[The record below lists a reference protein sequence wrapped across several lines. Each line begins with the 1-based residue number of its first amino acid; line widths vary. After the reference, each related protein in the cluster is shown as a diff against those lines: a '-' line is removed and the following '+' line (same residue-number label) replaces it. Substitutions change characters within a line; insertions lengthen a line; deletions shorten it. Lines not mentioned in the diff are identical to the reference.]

1 MRIVSRPRVLLISLL
16 LAAAQC
22 PRALRA
28 EEAAAPPRGKSP
40 QVVTVGITEYQ
51 ALSSTYEKYESL
63 FKELTSA
70 EDGQEVVFRFAI
82 GTYGEVRGWD
92 GRRGIG
98 GAVLSAMPVA
108 DLLGSASGDEL
119 QMIKEA
125 YVGDLAGAA
134 TPNAPPPP
142 DRLSVIDLFQDPLAE
157 AVRRQPDNLKYMYR
171 TACLVHKDSKLQTLS
186 QLKEMMGSDEGRS
199 KVRFLFVRPYSVS
212 GYILPLY
219 FLREKGIDPL
229 PPSVKKEFTYQH
241 AASLRWLLNAT
252 PEDRDYTV
260 AFVNDNVSYTS
271 DGGQQF
277 RLLTDDLPTP
287 PKGVKLESAFI
298 PHEAVVVNHNL
309 KETGNV
315 KRFEYLKGLMKR
327 LFIRRNE
334 RLSAQS
340 APGTGGAPAGSNFEP
355 LRMQNA
361 DDWVK
366 QYKDVTDWLQAAHL
380 PRQVLYRSTFE
391 DLLKDLNAYQHS
403 PKNQENP
410 LRLALVLSGGGAKC
424 AYQAGAIEAI
434 EKILAEHHAKGEYK
448 DIDINLVVGTS
459 GGAINALMTA
469 LGMTRE
475 QAGRDKLLHTWQAF
489 RQKDFFQPSLLFNV
503 LFGLFFV
510 GLLQMLLVV
519 AAVLLFGRERPHWRA
534 LLAAL
539 AALGA
544 LELLL
549 VMCFSYPRAELGGVL
564 IWVALQTAAVLAV
577 VGLIRLLRRAARGWW
592 SLAGWMMVFL
602 SGVEILLY
610 VWPGP
615 RPWPP
620 GLGESPLVM
629 PFWMFVTLYSIWS
642 FPWPLLIGSAMI
654 ISSRA
659 AGPEL
664 DMTKPGVRLVAATSV
679 VLAAVSFLLL
689 VHVLRASAP
698 ASEKGIDKA
707 FAEGIPG
714 LLGLTPP
721 AGGDVKQGLK
731 DLSRQIVGRPDLFKR
746 DLVITNSR
754 LPVDEREVGPDSD
767 CANGCG
773 GFVGANQLPED
784 LYFYFRRDAAHGR
797 PSDTRFISFRK
808 NPEKL
813 LDVVIGSS
821 TIYPIFPSRELT
833 DVRIGNEDRPDDE
846 LKVAR
851 RVRIIDGGFIHNS
864 PIEAAQSW
872 GATHIIQIDA
882 SPEWEPSAP
891 SNFAQNAA
899 LAFNYLF
906 AQAQRTDQL
915 VKGGV
920 EIFQLRTTSE
930 CEKQNLTPLC
940 TDSPQPDMDTFD
952 FNDVMIARAYV
963 AGRSDVAGRSGEAVA
978 RPLFQR
984 VPGEPV
990 FRNVAQPPDSA
1001 GN

>member
-1 MRIVSRPRVLLISLL
+1 MRIVSRPRVLLVSLL

-22 PRALRA
+22 PRVLRA
-28 EEAAAPPRGKSP
+28 EEAGAPPRGKSP

-70 EDGQEVVFRFAI
+70 EDGDEVVFRFAI
-82 GTYGEVRGWD
+82 GTYGEVRDWYD
-92 GRRGIG
+92 RRRIDV
-98 GAVLSAMPVA
+98 AVLSAMPVA
-108 DLLGSASGDEL
+108 DLLGSAGGDEL
-119 QMIKEA
+119 QLIKES
-125 YVGDLAGAA
+125 YVGDLADVAY
-134 TPNAPPPP
+134 PNAPLQPN
-142 DRLSVIDLFQDPLAE
+142 RLPVMDLFQDPVAE
-157 AVRRQPDNLKYMYR
+157 TVRRQPDNLKYMYR

-186 QLKEMMGSDEGRS
+186 QLKEMMGSEEGRS

-219 FLREKGIDPL
+219 FLQEKGINPL
-229 PPSVKKEFTYQH
+229 LSPAKLDFTYQH
-241 AASLRWLLNAT
+241 SKSLERLLNAG
-252 PEDRDYTV
+252 PEERDYTV
-260 AFVNDNVSYTS
+260 AFVNDNVSYKIPDNS

-277 RLLTDDLPTP
+277 RLLADDLPTP
-287 PKGVKLESAFI
+287 PGGVKLESAFI

-315 KRFEYLKGLMKR
+315 KKFDDLKR
-327 LFIRRNE
+327 LMTKLFARRNE
-334 RLSAQS
+334 RLSAPS
-340 APGTGGAPAGSNFEP
+340 ATGAGGAPAGSKFEP

-366 QYKDVTDWLQAAHL
+366 QYDEVMNWLQAAHL
-380 PRQVLYRSTFE
+380 PRRVLYRSTFD
-391 DLLKDLNAYQHS
+391 DLLKDLDAYQHS

-448 DIDINLVVGTS
+448 DIDVNLVVGTS
-459 GGAINALMTA
+459 GGAINALVTA
-469 LGMTRE
+469 LGLTRE
-475 QAGRDKLLHTWQAF
+475 QEGRDKLLHTWQAF
-489 RQKDFFQPSLLFNV
+489 RQKDFFQPSLLFNI

-510 GLLQMLLVV
+510 GLLQLLLVV

-549 VMCFSYPRAELGGVL
+549 VMCFRYPRAEPGGVL

-592 SLAGWMMVFL
+592 RLAGWIMVCL
-602 SGVEILLY
+602 SCVEILLY

-615 RPWPP
+615 RQWPA
-620 GLGESPLVM
+620 GLGESHLFM
-629 PFWMFVTLYSIWS
+629 HFWMVVTLYSIWS

-654 ISSRA
+654 LSSRA
-659 AGPEL
+659 AGPEF
-664 DMTKPGVRLVAATSV
+664 DMTGRGVRLVAATSV
-679 VLAAVSFLLL
+679 LLAAVCFLLL

-714 LLGLTPP
+714 LLGVTPP
-721 AGGDVKQGLK
+721 AGGDAKQGLK
-731 DLSRQIVGRPDLFKR
+731 DLSRQIVVGRPDLFKR

-754 LPVDEREVGPDSD
+754 LPVDEREAGPDGD

-773 GFVGANQLPED
+773 GFIGANQLPED
-784 LYFYFRRDAAHGR
+784 LYFYFRRDTARGR

-833 DVRIGNEDRPDDE
+833 DVRIGNEDRRDDE

-851 RVRIIDGGFIHNS
+851 QVRIIDGGFIHNS

-882 SPEWEPSAP
+882 SPEWQPSAP

-920 EIFQLRTTSE
+920 EIFQLRPTSE
-930 CEKQNLTPLC
+930 CEKLNLTPLC
-940 TDSPQPDMDTFD
+940 ADSPQPDMDTFD
-952 FNDVMIARAYV
+952 FNDVLVAKAYV
-963 AGRSDVAGRSGEAVA
+963 AGRSDVAGA

-990 FRNVAQPPDSA
+990 FRNIAQPPEPA